1 LNSMTGYGRAQG
13 SFEGRDI
20 TVEVRAVN
28 HRYFDCTVRTGRLYG
43 YLEDPIKK
51 LLQTRVTRGKLDVS
65 VTVDNSH
72 SDDVTVT
79 CNEHIFETYLNEMRA
94 MCVKYN
100 LTDDISVTEVAR
112 YPEVF
117 TVTAKQAD
125 ADELT
130 RDVLA
135 VTQSAL
141 DEFDAMRKREGQRLC
156 DDIYMRCDLIDEM
169 IDRIA
174 ELSPGSVE
182 AYREKLDARIR
193 ELLTGVQ
200 PDEQRILT
208 EVALFADRVAVDE
221 ELVRLKSHLSQARG
235 MLAGDTAIGRKL
247 DFLVQEFNR
256 EANTIGSKASELEIT
271 RLVVDM
277 KAEIEK
283 IREQVQNLE

>member
-1 LNSMTGYGRAQG
+1 MTGYGRAQG

-100 LTDDISVTEVAR
+100 LTDDISVTKVAR

>member
-1 LNSMTGYGRAQG
+1 MTGYGRAQG

>member
-1 LNSMTGYGRAQG
+1 MTGYGRAQG

-221 ELVRLKSHLSQARG
+221 ELVKLKSHLSQARG

>member
-1 LNSMTGYGRAQG
+1 MTGYGRAQG

-156 DDIYMRCDLIDEM
+156 DDIYMGCDLIDEM

>member
-1 LNSMTGYGRAQG
+1 MTGYGRAQG

-100 LTDDISVTEVAR
+100 LTDDISVTKVAR

-256 EANTIGSKASELEIT
+256 EANTIGSKSSELEIT

>member
-1 LNSMTGYGRAQG
+1 MTGYGRAQG

-28 HRYFDCTVRTGRLYG
+28 HRYFDWTVRTGRLYG

>member
-1 LNSMTGYGRAQG
+1 MTGYGRAQG

-141 DEFDAMRKREGQRLC
+141 NEFDAMRKREGQRLC

>member
-1 LNSMTGYGRAQG
+1 MTGYGRAQG

-141 DEFDAMRKREGQRLC
+141 NEFDAMRKREGQRLC

-221 ELVRLKSHLSQARG
+221 ELIRLKSHLSQARG

-271 RLVVDM
+271 RLVIDM